1 METTIQAATPDYVEK
16 LRADFN
22 NKIIAMNQENTDIK
36 EANKRE
42 LKAFKQEIIQL
53 SQKETPIQS
62 QMSSSTTDDMLSKM
76 TQHSLRISGPAG
88 KCNKFLSK
96 IEELNNRKDEYNS
109 DSDDSDDDNK
119 YKNNFNNNNADNNNK
134 VQDQSRQG
142 KNPTNFSHYSL
153 NYENKLR
160 KSNGNCMRKSR
171 TMHQL
176 GGEYD
181 QGYEIDVDYVH
192 TLDYV
197 HTRHKH
203 HSPRI
208 THHQPKFIQQ
218 PIYHGNENEDIENWI
233 FKIEMNF
240 QCNNTPAHL
249 KSYFAQFYLEGSALE
264 EFKSNLRITIDNK
277 EELTWRNLLKALRG
291 RFRQHNFESRQYI
304 KLIETKKARTQSV
317 RNYIDTYQE
326 INKQLKN
333 EITVL
338 NNKLL
343 DVIQEAMQLR
353 SESFHLRTDLAGS
366 RAELFH
372 TRTSLAKELNIK
384 SRKVECSANKT
395 QG

>member
-1 METTIQAATPDYVEK
+1 MTDPENKETIQQTEQSTSKPSGVATSSAKSMETNIQAATFEYVEK

-22 NKIIAMNQENTDIK
+22 NKINAMNQENKDK
-36 EANKRE
+36 ELANKLANKEKELANKRE
-42 LKAFKQEIIQL
+42 LKALKQKIKKL
-53 SQKETPIQS
+53 SQKDTPIQS

-76 TQHSLRISGPAG
+76 TQHSLRISSPLG
-88 KCNKFLSK
+88 KGNKVLSK
-96 IEELNNRKDEYNS
+96 IEELNNSEDEY
-109 DSDDSDDDNK
+109 SDDSDEDNN
-119 YKNNFNNNNADNNNK
+119 YNNNFNNSDADNNNK
-134 VQDQSRQG
+134 DQDQSRQG
-142 KNPTNFSHYSL
+142 KNPNFSHYSL

-160 KSNGNCMRKSR
+160 KNNGNGMRKSR

-181 QGYEIDVDYVH
+181 QDYEIED
-192 TLDYV
+192 DYV

-208 THHQPKFIQQ
+208 IHHKPKFIQQ
-218 PIYHGNENEDIENWI
+218 PIYHGNEDEDIENWI

-304 KLIETKKARTQSV
+304 KLIETKQAKTQSV
-317 RNYIDTYQE
+317 RNYIDTYKTNMSQG
-326 INKQLKN
+326 
-333 EITVL
+333 V
-338 NNKLL
+338 KLP
-343 DVIQEAMQLR
+343 
-353 SESFHLRTDLAGS
+353 
-366 RAELFH
+366 
-372 TRTSLAKELNIK
+372 N
-384 SRKVECSANKT
+384 
-395 QG
+395 